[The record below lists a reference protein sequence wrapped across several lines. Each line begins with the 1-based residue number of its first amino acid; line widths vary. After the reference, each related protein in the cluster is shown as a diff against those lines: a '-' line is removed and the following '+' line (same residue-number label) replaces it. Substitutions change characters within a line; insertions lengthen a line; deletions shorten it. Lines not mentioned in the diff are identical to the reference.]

1 MLHDARKGE
10 SDYGADWIGSPHRGF
25 SESQSGIDKQ
35 DERGQDDDREQKN
48 REEEKNWTESKS
60 RQQVQSEAM
69 IETTLW

>member
-35 DERGQDDDREQKN
+35 DERGQDDDREQKT
-48 REEEKNWTESKS
+48 EKKKTEQKA
-60 RQQVQSEAM
+60 RAGNKYKVKR
-69 IETTLW
+69 